1 MITHY
6 LTGCSVTFCVYLVI
20 FLKDSTTKKSN
31 LASWIYLLIAS
42 IAWPIALPLSCWELI
57 RKALSK

>member
-6 LTGCSVTFCVYLVI
+6 LEGCLVTFCIYLII
-20 FLKDSTTKKSN
+20 FLKDGTTPKSD

-42 IAWPIALPLSCWELI
+42 IIWPLALPLSCWELI